1 MQQQK
6 EYIPIVLIDDKIKQ
20 QRIETEFTEE
30 KLPLIESVIKTSKT
44 STHLLNSRTSSNKY
58 IIPTGIKPIVFPN
71 ILQKTKEDMI
81 KLRKYQLAQ
90 LHFDGDQHQ
99 NAAILKTENRPKK
112 TERDKSSQKMYTQVT
127 KNSYNKPII
136 TELTTLARDNYSASP
151 RSDSFKFRSL
161 SPEIESQLWQ
171 VNNKVNRIN
180 KAYEI
185 QKEIHHLER
194 FKTQWKTDVIQ
205 QNLSQKIVQVGLNT
219 KKGLRPIFILIY
231 LPHQNIHLRSSQTEV
246 KSITNE
252 VELSVFPYF
261 VPVYEKIINEKEI
274 QENYKEWFSY
284 FLDILHYRSYIP
296 SAKTFTLDSIE
307 ISALTQ
313 IPQYE
318 KFLYIQLQGQFDFW
332 SIMKSKLNLSG
343 EFQVDKYPK
352 LATKLLD
359 LRSKDEVSRFFC
371 KRENLLPFYFRQV
384 QMGSQTSIP
393 SQYYI
398 EIENNIREPDD
409 EMFEQSIIQMNEK
422 EQDTYLKVLQQYI
435 HSNKSKYSKKLKNLE
450 ENMRL
455 RLKKIKA
462 MRRQSIQV
470 RLKTKHFLR
479 PQEEEHFER
488 KLLYEDEKSIEEIQ
502 EDAYDH
508 ILPQN
513 THIFKKKSKQITS
526 VEDPFQSFSAKDN
539 QKFKEILQLIN
550 VEKIVLEKNLSRQD
564 VYHYLSL
571 FKALM
576 DSDTPQRIKDVKYPT
591 LFISLD
597 QLRRGVPFIALYK
610 NKVNTKKLAEVYS
623 RKYNYCEFMEFL
635 DIFTTDYK
643 VTEQELQEVEQEII
657 YSQQKPNQGTS
668 SVLQKQAS
676 VILGTEN
683 QKK

>member
-6 EYIPIVLIDDKIKQ
+6 EYIPIVLIEDKIKQ
-20 QRIETEFTEE
+20 QKFETEFTEE
-30 KLPLIESVIKTSKT
+30 KLPLIESVIQTNKI
-44 STHLLNSRTSSNKY
+44 STQIINSRTSPIKN
-58 IIPTGIKPIVFPN
+58 IIPNGLKPIVFPN
-71 ILQKTKEDMI
+71 ILQKTKDDMI
-81 KLRKYQLAQ
+81 KLRKHQLAQ
-90 LHFDGDQHQ
+90 LNFENDQPPITM
-99 NAAILKTENRPKK
+99 NIKTTRPRK
-112 TERDKSSQKMYTQVT
+112 TERDKSTQKMYTQAS
-127 KNSYNKPII
+127 KNSCNKPII

-161 SPEIESQLWQ
+161 SPDIESQLWQ
-171 VNNKVNRIN
+171 VNNKINRIN

-185 QKEIHHLER
+185 KKEIHHLER
-194 FKTQWKTDVIQ
+194 FKTQWKIDVVQ
-205 QNLSQKIVQVGLNT
+205 QTLQQKIVQVGLNT
-219 KKGLRPIFILIY
+219 KKGLRSIFILIY
-231 LPHQNIHLRSSQTEV
+231 LPHSNIHLRSSQTEA
-246 KSITNE
+246 KQITNE

-261 VPVYEKIINEKEI
+261 TPVYEKIINEKEI
-274 QENYKEWFSY
+274 SENYKEWFSY
-284 FLDILHYRSYIP
+284 FLDILHYKSYIP
-296 SAKTFTLDSIE
+296 KARTFTLDGIE
-307 ISALTQ
+307 ISALNQ
-313 IPQYE
+313 IPTYE

-332 SIMKSKLNLSG
+332 SIMKQQLSLSG

-352 LATKLLD
+352 LAIKLLD
-359 LRSKDEVSRFFC
+359 LRNKEEVRRFFS
-371 KRENLLPFYFRQV
+371 KRENLLPFYFRQLQV
-384 QMGSQTSIP
+384 GSQTSIP

-398 EIENNIREPDD
+398 EIENNIREPDE

-435 HSNKSKYSKKLKNLE
+435 HSNKSKYSNKLKNLE
-450 ENMRL
+450 ENMRQ

-462 MRRQSIQV
+462 MRRQSIHIK
-470 RLKTKHFLR
+470 LKTKKFIR
-479 PQEEEHFER
+479 PEEEEHFER
-488 KLLYEDEKSIEEIQ
+488 KLLYEDEKSIEEIK

-508 ILPQN
+508 IFPQN

-526 VEDPFQSFSAKDN
+526 VDDPFESLRAKDN
-539 QKFKEILQLIN
+539 QKFREILQLIN

-576 DSDTPQRIKDVKYPT
+576 DSDAPQKIKDVNYPT

-643 VTEQELQEVEQEII
+643 VTEEELQEVEQEII
-657 YSQQKPNQGTS
+657 YSQSKSQTASFVQQN
-668 SVLQKQAS
+668 KQ
-676 VILGTEN
+676 L
-683 QKK
+683 